1 MSERSIRS
9 TTHRLA
15 IIDAALRMEKIGL
28 NKGTAGNISVRWN
41 DGFLVTPSGMPPQR
55 LRPEDIVFVDMEGD
69 PQGTRR
75 PSSEWRFHRDIYA
88 GRPEVEAVVHGH
100 PPFCV
105 ALAVLH
111 KSIPPYHYMVAKAG
125 GRDIRCAPY
134 ASFGTQALSDH
145 AMAALDDR
153 KACLLANHGMIAT
166 GRTLDGAIALAI
178 EVEELAEGY
187 WRALQL
193 GEPFLLSDE
202 EMSSMVTRF
211 AAYGENAQTGD
222 QPAPAGHDKS
232 GDRA

>member
-1 MSERSIRS
+1 MIRS
-9 TTHRLA
+9 TSHRLS
-15 IIDAALRMEKIGL
+15 IIDAAVRLEKLGL
-28 NKGTAGNISVRWN
+28 NKGTAGNISIRWN
-41 DGFLVTPSGMPPQR
+41 EGFLITPSGMPPSR
-55 LRPEDIVFVDMEGD
+55 VHPEDIVVVEMDGSS
-69 PQGTRR
+69 QGSRK

-88 GRPEVEAVVHGH
+88 GRPDVNAVVHCH
-100 PPFCV
+100 PSFCV

-111 KSIPPYHYMVAKAG
+111 KEIPPYHYMVAKAG

-134 ASFGTQALSDH
+134 ASFGTQALSDY
-145 AMAALDDR
+145 AMAALVGR

-166 GRTLDGAIALAI
+166 GTSLDGAMSLAV

-202 EMSSMVTRF
+202 EMASVVERF
-211 AAYGENAQTGD
+211 ASYGENAQEN
-222 QPAPAGHDKS
+222 H